1 MGRLRW
7 WSRQTGC
14 RRRTSQ
20 TGTVG
25 NVEPGVRWLC
35 GCQPG
40 AGGSV
45 GDPRWRPSC
54 CPTRRRT
61 QSCSAASV
69 SQPSPRRPTNLP
81 KRPAACPAGR
91 RAAPPHDSGATA
103 DARARTASLT
113 EAGAGAASAAPLA
126 CTSRKSERRHV
137 VRVRVRLLCCECWP
151 ARGDA
156 AGVGAVATALAP
168 RSHARAL
175 SLRVEQHHPLR
186 PLLCAVRQPVSRPT
200 RQSAPAAQ
208 PAPPRAAS
216 RLDIRPRE
224 RARRP
229 PPWRP
234 RAAKLH

>member
-1 MGRLRW
+1 MLCRCASAGWWSDGDRRNSEVVVARLELEVEVGRLRW

-14 RRRTSQ
+14 RHRTSR

-103 DARARTASLT
+103 DARARTRPPLLRRAP
-113 EAGAGAASAAPLA
+113 APLA
-126 CTSRKSERRHV
+126 PH
-137 VRVRVRLLCCECWP
+137 
-151 ARGDA
+151 
-156 AGVGAVATALAP
+156 
-168 RSHARAL
+168 L
-175 SLRVEQHHPLR
+175 S
-186 PLLCAVRQPVSRPT
+186 
-200 RQSAPAAQ
+200 
-208 PAPPRAAS
+208 
-216 RLDIRPRE
+216 
-224 RARRP
+224 RARP
-229 PPWRP
+229 G
-234 RAAKLH
+234 RASAVMSSGFDSSAVVL